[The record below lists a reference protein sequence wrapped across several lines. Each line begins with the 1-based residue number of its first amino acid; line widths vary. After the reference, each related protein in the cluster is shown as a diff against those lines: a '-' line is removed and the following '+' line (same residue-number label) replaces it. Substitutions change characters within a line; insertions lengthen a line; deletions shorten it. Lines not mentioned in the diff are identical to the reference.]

1 MENGVLSGLAQNLQI
16 VGVVKN
22 TKERND
28 AMKAKK
34 TTRKTAMTDAEIK
47 EAIRR
52 DKEWMDNLDPED
64 EIKIPEEGIEGL
76 FGDDD
81 EASAD
86 KESDGFAA
94 EGEFGED
101 DADEEED
108 DEEAG
113 EGDADDE
120 EDGEN
125 DEGDD
130 DVDTSGVGGM
140 LGALVGGIGGIVI
153 GGILGTALF
162 DD

>member
-1 MENGVLSGLAQNLQI
+1 
-16 VGVVKN
+16 
-22 TKERND
+22 
-28 AMKAKK
+28 
-34 TTRKTAMTDAEIK
+34 MTDAEIK

-52 DKEWMDNLDPED
+52 DKEWMDNLNPED
-64 EIKIPEEGIEGL
+64 EIKIPEGGIKGL

-86 KESDGFAA
+86 KDSEEFAA
-94 EGEFGED
+94 EGEPGED
-101 DADEEED
+101 EADEEET
-108 DEEAG
+108 
-113 EGDADDE
+113 DDE

-125 DEGDD
+125 DEGDDEEDGENDEGDDDDD

>member
-1 MENGVLSGLAQNLQI
+1 
-16 VGVVKN
+16 
-22 TKERND
+22 
-28 AMKAKK
+28 
-34 TTRKTAMTDAEIK
+34 MTDAEIK
-47 EAIRR
+47 KAIRR

-64 EIKIPEEGIEGL
+64 EIKIPEGGIKGL

-86 KESDGFAA
+86 KDSEEFGA
-94 EGEFGED
+94 EGELGED
-101 DADEEED
+101 DADDAED
-108 DEEAG
+108 DETDD
-113 EGDADDE
+113 GDDD
-120 EDGEN
+120 
-125 DEGDD
+125 DD